1 MTTASAPVTKM
12 GPQAGGAPPVKRRFR
27 NYLLDPAFQLKYT
40 GMVVGVTLVV
50 AGVLGYMAYEQSHA
64 QTEMLTVNMAMAG
77 ETAEFIGETAR
88 QEDQKLLFGILGGVL
103 VLAFSLGITGILV
116 THKVVGPAYKMK
128 SLFRDVSEGHLRI
141 RGRLR
146 KGDELKDVFDE
157 FEAMIDKLR
166 ARQREEIT
174 HLEEIIGRAKA
185 ADASAEI
192 IRELDALRERMEAEL
207 QTK

>member
-1 MTTASAPVTKM
+1 MTTASAQAAP
-12 GPQAGGAPPVKRRFR
+12 PQGAPPIKRRLR

-40 GMVVGVTLVV
+40 GMVVAVTIVV
-50 AGVLGYMAYEQSHA
+50 ASVLGYIAYDQSHA
-64 QTEMLTVNMAMAG
+64 QTEMLSVNLAMEG
-77 ETAEFIGETAR
+77 HTAEYIEEQAAAA
-88 QEDQKLLFGILGGVL
+88 DQALLLQIVGGVFLL
-103 VLAFSLGITGILV
+103 VFSLGITGILV
-116 THKVVGPAYKMK
+116 THRLVGPAYKMK

-157 FEAMIDKLR
+157 FETMIEKLR

-174 HLEEIIGRAKA
+174 QVEGIIARAREAGSNDDVVK
-185 ADASAEI
+185 
-192 IRELDALRERMEAEL
+192 ELDELRLRMEEEL